1 MARSYFNYESM
12 LRWRAE
18 WLEKQLT
25 GRLLVR
31 STDRDFEASRQA
43 LLKRYVT
50 FEFTPE
56 VASINWSVFLNDVK
70 QHSGRHRH
78 QGGLV
83 LFVIEGSGSTDI
95 DGTLYKWKRG
105 DLITLPIRP
114 GGVEHQHFNDH
125 AGKDCRWVAFY
136 YKPFE
141 DWVCHTMTHI
151 QDHTDAPAPTG
162 IGERVASSQPGLD
175 LKLPEFQY
183 REESARRQTLYDAL
197 MQIRDAQRQLRGP
210 ASCIRRGDELP
221 WEVNAHGIMRWYLHP
236 LFQYTA
242 LRNFN
247 AYLQCLPPGS
257 RSGLQKHPGD
267 KVFFFLRGKG
277 HTMVD
282 GVRHDWGAEDLLI
295 LPIRPE
301 GVAYQHFNDDPS
313 APAFLFACEPNL
325 AFIFDLDR
333 GSSFEELEDAPEFK
347 DESSGNDI
355 AAKPPVF

>member
-1 MARSYFNYESM
+1 MSRSYFNYESM
-12 LRWRAE
+12 LRWRSE
-18 WLEKQLT
+18 WLEKQRT
-25 GRLLVR
+25 GKLLVK

-56 VASINWSVFLNDVK
+56 VASINWSVFVNDVQ

-83 LFVIEGSGSTDI
+83 LFVIAGSGSTDI
-95 DGTLYKWKRG
+95 DGVRYRWKRG

-151 QDHTDAPAPTG
+151 TDHDAAPAAAAT
-162 IGERVASSQPGLD
+162 EADLAASAGTADCP
-175 LKLPEFQY
+175 LPDFHYKAETK
-183 REESARRQTLYDAL
+183 SSGNLYDAL
-197 MQIRDAQRQLRGP
+197 MRTRDAQRKLRES
-210 ASCIRRGDELP
+210 AHCIRAGDRLP
-221 WEVNAHGIMRWYLHP
+221 WEVNRHGIMRWYLHP
-236 LFQYTA
+236 LFLYTA
-242 LRNFN
+242 LKNFS
-247 AYLQCLPPGS
+247 AYVQCIPPAS

-267 KVFFFLRGKG
+267 KAFFFLIGKG
-277 HTMVD
+277 HTLVD
-282 GVRHDWGAEDLLI
+282 GVRYDWGAEDLLI
-295 LPIRPE
+295 LPIRPD
-301 GVAYQHFNDDPS
+301 GVTYQHFNDDPA

-333 GSSFEELEDAPEFK
+333 GSGFEELEDAPEFRDAAARAK
-347 DESSGNDI
+347 I
-355 AAKPPVF
+355 AASPPVF